1 VPWSKTKDESY
12 KNLMIIT
19 VDVHK
24 LIHAERE
31 ETIKKYL
38 NLLWLNDEQIEKVNK
53 LRELAELEIII

>member
-1 VPWSKTKDESY
+1 MPWSKTKDESY